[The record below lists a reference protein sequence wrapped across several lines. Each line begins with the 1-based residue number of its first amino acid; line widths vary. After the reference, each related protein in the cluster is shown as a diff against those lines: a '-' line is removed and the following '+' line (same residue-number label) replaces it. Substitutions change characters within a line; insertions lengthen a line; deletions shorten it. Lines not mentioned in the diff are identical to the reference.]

1 MSQVLRV
8 VSHEVGDAVRAE
20 GLAGVG
26 AILMLREA
34 HEDGLPGV
42 SLGWADERRGEAGDA
57 LLRAARGRVAE
68 RHGGV
73 RWELREGVQLQLRGA
88 VILLNDLELVD
99 VVDVSIVDL
108 IPEAVIISEED
119 RVANRVDAEDA
130 DRSIRVAGAVDGE
143 EDFAVVT
150 KPELKLRENLQVARR
165 GDGDGA
171 LRHEVQLSVVVGLV
185 ATTVSGRR
193 GNVNLS
199 AHKFVLGPG

>member
-1 MSQVLRV
+1 MLRS
-8 VSHEVGDAVRAE
+8 VSDQVGDAVRAE
-20 GLAGVG
+20 RLANERAV
-26 AILMLREA
+26 LLLREA
-34 HEDGLPGV
+34 DEDVLPGV
-42 SLGWADERRGEAGDA
+42 TLGRADECRGEAGDG

-73 RWELREGVQLQLRGA
+73 SRELSEGVQLQLRGA
-88 VILLNDLELVD
+88 VVLLNDLELVD

-108 IPEAVIISEED
+108 IPEAVIISKGD
-119 RVANRVDAEDA
+119 RVTNRVHGEDA
-130 DRSIRVAGAVDGE
+130 DRSIHIAGAVDGK

-185 ATTVSGRR
+185 TTTVSGRKR
-193 GNVNLS
+193 KVNLS
-199 AHKFVLGPG
+199 AHKFAVGHG